1 MPYFKSADGNGN
13 FSTVHVDENAD
24 RDIESPYPTASPL
37 KTAAKLAGGFRAAN
51 AVRSAIS
58 KGNTAQL
65 AQAAIGAL
73 GGNPLANQVIQKTMS
88 ALVQKNKSAPK
99 CAGGFCPSSNTV
111 YWQKPAS
118 PAVAA
123 RSCQA
128 ASPAVA
134 APSFQKATTPAVAVA
149 RSYQNAPSPATKAY
163 ARGVQYVGGA
173 TSRANLAQYAPQKQ
187 LSGYKSAQY
196 SGFNKSGPRASYKA
210 AQYKGSG
217 CGLVTGHGPYPEPYA
232 APSAAGSGG
241 CSLSQPAYAAQP
253 GGGCGLSKPAYAAQ
267 PGGGCGLSKP
277 AYGARAGGELNTQP
291 CAQAAW
297 NARQNSDRV
306 FQSAAYG
313 VTGISAVNNYHPS
326 CVNTEGLMC
335 TNDNAWLPTPVGYAE
350 PGPVN
355 ASCGGQSYAGTLTET
370 QLEYNPQSYAAIY

>member
-1 MPYFKSADGNGN
+1 MPFFKSSDGTGR
-13 FSTVHVDENAD
+13 FSYVHVDENAD
-24 RDIESPYPTASPL
+24 RDIESPYPTASPV
-37 KTAAKLAGGFRAAN
+37 KTAAKLAGGIRAVS
-51 AVRSAIS
+51 AVRNAIS
-58 KGNTAQL
+58 NGNTAQL

-73 GGNPLANQVIQKTMS
+73 GGNPLTNQVIQKTMS
-88 ALVQKNKSAPK
+88 ALAQKNKPTTK
-99 CAGGFCPSSNTV
+99 CAGGICPTANTV
-111 YWQKPAS
+111 TWQKPAS
-118 PAVAA
+118 LAVAARTYQKAAAPAVAA
-123 RSCQA
+123 RSYQKT

-134 APSFQKATTPAVAVA
+134 VAPRAVAARAYQKAASPVA
-149 RSYQNAPSPATKAY
+149 KAY
-163 ARGVQYVGGA
+163 GVQYVGGPTPR
-173 TSRANLAQYAPQKQ
+173 TSLAQYGPRKP
-187 LSGYKSAQY
+187 LSGFKSAQY
-196 SGFNKSGPRASYKA
+196 SGFNKPGPMASYKA

-217 CGLVTGHGPYPEPYA
+217 CGLVTGHSPYPEPYGA
-232 APSAAGSGG
+232 ASAYASGG

-253 GGGCGLSKPAYAAQ
+253 GGGCGLSKPAYSARAN
-267 PGGGCGLSKP
+267 GEL
-277 AYGARAGGELNTQP
+277 RAGGELSTQP

-297 NARQNSDRV
+297 NARHNSDRV

-326 CVNTEGLMC
+326 CVNTEDLMC